1 MNVLISNDDGI
12 NSPSI
17 RALADRISKNHKVL
31 MVAPSDNRSAT
42 AHSLSIGKPIKVLK
56 DDKTT
61 KYDAYSISGSPAD
74 CAKIA
79 SLMFSDFKADV
90 VLAGVNTE
98 HNIGSDT
105 LYSGTVAI
113 CYESAYCGRIG
124 FAFSA
129 YHYQEKFIEEY
140 ARLAEEV
147 LNKIYPL
154 SKKGDIWNVNF
165 PDLEKGVPKG
175 IKITALGKHI
185 YSDHYEK
192 IGDNEYKL
200 VGDLIDHN
208 DNVDDCDV
216 NLIKLGYITVTPMLF
231 NRTDYTRIEQINKE
245 L

>member
-1 MNVLISNDDGI
+1 MNILISNDDGI

-17 RALADRISKNHKVL
+17 KALANRISKKHNVL

-42 AHSLSIGKPIKVLK
+42 AHSLSIGKPIKVIK
-56 DDKTT
+56 HNNFDF
-61 KYDAYSISGSPAD
+61 DAYSITGSPAD

-79 SLMFSDFKADV
+79 RLMFPNFNADV

-113 CYESAYCGRIG
+113 CYESAYYNRVA

-129 YHYQEKFIEEY
+129 YHYQEKFVEKY
-140 ARLAEEV
+140 ALLAEEV
-147 LNKIYPL
+147 FEKIYPL
-154 SKKGDIWNVNF
+154 SQKGDIWNVNF
-165 PDLEKGVPKG
+165 PDLENGEPKG
-175 IKITALGKHI
+175 IKLTALGKHI

-192 IGDNEYKL
+192 IGENEYKL

-208 DNVDDCDV
+208 ENVDDCDV
-216 NLIKLGYITVTPMLF
+216 NLIKKGYITVTPMLF
-231 NRTDYTRIEQINKE
+231 NRTNYKRIEEINKG